1 MTVTTHRIEIHSD
14 RLRPGRTRV
23 VDRETGQEWI
33 AATREPFFATAR
45 LLASLGAS
53 DDDRLEMY
61 RPGKASPDML
71 GTVGHAKGLTV
82 VEGERQGPR
91 VGKWRPYQLRNEGT

>member
-1 MTVTTHRIEIHSD
+1 MTIHRIEIHSN

-23 VDRETGQEWI
+23 TDRETGQEWI

-53 DDDRLEMY
+53 DGDRLEMY

-71 GTVGHAKGLTV
+71 GTIGRAKGLTV
-82 VEGERQGPR
+82 VENERLGPKISR
-91 VGKWRPYQLRNEGT
+91 FKAFNRLAI